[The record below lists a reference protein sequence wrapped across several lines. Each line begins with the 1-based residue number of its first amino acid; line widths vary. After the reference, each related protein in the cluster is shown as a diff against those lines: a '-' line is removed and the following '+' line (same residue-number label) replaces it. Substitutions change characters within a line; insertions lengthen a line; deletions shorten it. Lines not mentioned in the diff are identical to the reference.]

1 MAKRLYIVSVYRPEL
16 LDDLLLHIGVSADAT
31 VILDRRRGDRRALP
45 RRTGEGLGNDRRR
58 SSVDRALR
66 EHGFA
71 IVELDDREPAVR
83 ALTAARRTARPAR
96 PASRAGRPRVRTAV
110 TP

>member
-1 MAKRLYIVSVYRPEL
+1 MARRLYIVSVYRPEL
-16 LDDLLLHIGVSADAT
+16 LDGLLLHLGMSADAK

-45 RRTGEGLGNDRRR
+45 RRTGEARQNDRRR
-58 SSVDRALR
+58 SSIDRALR

-71 IVELDDREPAVR
+71 VVELDDREPAAR
-83 ALTAARRTARPAR
+83 ALTAARHGARSAR
-96 PASRAGRPRVRTAV
+96 LPSRAGRPRVRSAV